1 MTMPSGYRFVL
12 VGVIL
17 AYLAVN
23 LIVGLWAGKMEKS
36 RPPADS
42 SVTTSSADA
51 PWAAL
56 CWP

>member
-23 LIVGLWAGKMEKS
+23 LIVGLWAGKMEKKQ
-36 RPPADS
+36 
-42 SVTTSSADA
+42 TTGGFRR
-51 PWAAL
+51 
-56 CWP
+56 